1 MVAFTGGASPF
12 RTVEHCSSAGREG
25 HSVVA
30 DMDGT
35 LLLGRS
41 SFPYFALVAY
51 DVGGP
56 LRLLFLLLL
65 APLAGLLYYLASESA
80 GIQVLIF
87 AAFAWARVEDI
98 ESAARA
104 VLPKFYAADLH
115 PEAWR
120 VFSACGRRCV
130 LTANP
135 RVMVEAFL
143 KDYLGVHLVI
153 ATEIQT
159 YRGRAT
165 GFVSRPGVLVGRN
178 KAAAMRKHMPE
189 AAPEIGLGDRES
201 DYPFMSLCQ
210 EGYVVPRESKSKVG
224 PVPWESLPKPVMFHD
239 GRLALRPTPPLA
251 FLTLLWLPVGFLLA
265 CIRIAAGSLLPMRFV
280 YHAFRALGVRVT
292 VRGTP
297 PPAPSKSAGHSGVLF
312 VCSHRTLLDPIFL
325 STALGR
331 PIAAV
336 TYSVSRLSEFLSPIL
351 TVALT
356 RDRERD
362 AAMIKGLLQDGDL
375 VICPEGTTC
384 REPFLLRF
392 SALFAELTDEIV
404 PVAMVSGMSMFH
416 GTTARGWKGMDPFY
430 FFMNPSPSY
439 EVTFLDKLP
448 RELACGG
455 GGKSSHE
462 VANYIQRAIGS
473 ALGYECTQFTR
484 KDKYKALAGNDGTV
498 PEKKGE
504 GGRIKLMGC

>member
-1 MVAFTGGASPF
+1 MVAFNGGVPSF

-56 LRLLFLLLL
+56 LRLLLLLL
-65 APLAGLLYYLASESA
+65 AAPLAGLLYYLASESA

-87 AAFAWARVEDI
+87 ATFAGARVEDI
-98 ESAARA
+98 ESSARA
-104 VLPKFYAADLH
+104 VLPKFYSEDLH

-135 RVMVEAFL
+135 RIMVEAFL

-165 GFVSRPGVLVGRN
+165 GFVSPPGVLVGRN

-210 EGYVVPRESKSKVG
+210 VYKLISRLINKIIKLNGLIVT
-224 PVPWESLPKPVMFHD
+224 
-239 GRLALRPTPPLA
+239 GR
-251 FLTLLWLPVGFLLA
+251 
-265 CIRIAAGSLLPMRFV
+265 
-280 YHAFRALGVRVT
+280 
-292 VRGTP
+292 VRGATG
-297 PPAPSKSAGHSGVLF
+297 AKVKSGPS
-312 VCSHRTLLDPIFL
+312 
-325 STALGR
+325 
-331 PIAAV
+331 
-336 TYSVSRLSEFLSPIL
+336 
-351 TVALT
+351 
-356 RDRERD
+356 
-362 AAMIKGLLQDGDL
+362 
-375 VICPEGTTC
+375 PEG
-384 REPFLLRF
+384 E
-392 SALFAELTDEIV
+392 SAEARH
-404 PVAMVSGMSMFH
+404 VS
-416 GTTARGWKGMDPFY
+416 
-430 FFMNPSPSY
+430 
-439 EVTFLDKLP
+439 
-448 RELACGG
+448 
-455 GGKSSHE
+455 
-462 VANYIQRAIGS
+462 
-473 ALGYECTQFTR
+473 
-484 KDKYKALAGNDGTV
+484 
-498 PEKKGE
+498 
-504 GGRIKLMGC
+504 